1 MTLSFSHCCRS
12 IKLSL
17 NFRQNTGTG
26 FSLRDID
33 MAKTKSRA
41 RKRTKSRHGT
51 VAPSQVN
58 GQTLGSKSVTLEW
71 GFSLKKKNRK
81 DLKKK
86 IRMEEQDKLE
96 TAGKMPV
103 EKWRME
109 ELVKLLAE
117 HKLDGVDDKS
127 CHERKGILS
136 GREFMRSLRE
146 LQVWEV
152 ERFKPGQIMVACP
165 VCKLERMHKCNQEF
179 RNLRNHFKREH
190 KRFKFYLVK
199 TRCLKCPVCLE
210 IVSASQLGVHFGQGM
225 ACEKNLLV
233 DQSKVTFKEDG
244 SEKVPGASTV

>member
-1 MTLSFSHCCRS
+1 
-12 IKLSL
+12 
-17 NFRQNTGTG
+17 
-26 FSLRDID
+26 
-33 MAKTKSRA
+33 MAKTKQ
-41 RKRTKSRHGT
+41 RKSKQGT
-51 VAPSQVN
+51 VAPSHAN
-58 GQTLGSKSVTLEW
+58 AGNMKSLSATLDW
-71 GFSLKKKNRK
+71 GFRSQKKKTSK
-81 DLKKK
+81 MKKK
-86 IRMEEQDKLE
+86 KTKELMKIVRMAEHDKLE
-96 TAGKMPV
+96 TPGNMPADTV
-103 EKWRME
+103 KME
-109 ELVKLLAE
+109 ELVKLLAG
-117 HKLDGVDDKS
+117 HKLDRVDDKS
-127 CHERKGILS
+127 CHERKGIQS

-146 LQVWEV
+146 IQVWEV
-152 ERFKPGQIMVACP
+152 EKIKPGQIMVACP